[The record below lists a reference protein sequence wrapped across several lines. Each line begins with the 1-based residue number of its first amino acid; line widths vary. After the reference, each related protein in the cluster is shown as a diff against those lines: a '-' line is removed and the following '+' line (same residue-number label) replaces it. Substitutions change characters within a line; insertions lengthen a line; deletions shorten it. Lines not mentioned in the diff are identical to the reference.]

1 MRCPKCGYISFDQ
14 IEECLKCKKSLKTVN
29 QTIRGTVCNAP
40 APIFL
45 KFTADPPQEE
55 SDTLNLT
62 ETPLDSFEIEDPDLE
77 VLVDEHDTAED
88 ETDIRLTDVNT
99 AAIAA
104 SAEKTSPTGKE
115 DDASFDILPEIPLPD
130 LSHTKLP
137 KLDSQIMN
145 LSLEKDDDEPEIA
158 PKSSGKA
165 PALTIPD
172 ELADISDLAPPGV
185 ELKSKDGKHP
195 ANNADLDLNLDLDFD
210 LEIDGFDDEEQTAAT
225 APAKPSSPPQAP
237 ERSYQKKTMSSV
249 VNMDEELNFELDL
262 GGLSLHNDPPTARK

>member
-14 IEECLKCKKSLKTVN
+14 TEECLKCKKSLRAVN
-29 QTIRGTVCNAP
+29 QTIRGTVFNAP
-40 APIFL
+40 SPIFL

-55 SDTLNLT
+55 SDTLDLT

-77 VLVDEHDTAED
+77 VLAEDHDTAED
-88 ETDIRLTDVNT
+88 ETDIRLADVNT

-104 SAEKTSPTGKE
+104 SAEKTSPIEKE
-115 DDASFDILPEIPLPD
+115 NDASFDILPEIPLPD

-137 KLDSQIMN
+137 KLDSPVMN
-145 LSLEKDDDEPEIA
+145 LSLEKDDDEPELAI
-158 PKSSGKA
+158 KSTA

-172 ELADISDLAPPGV
+172 ELADISDLAPPGM

-210 LEIDGFDDEEQTAAT
+210 LEIDGFDDDEQTAAA
-225 APAKPSSPPQAP
+225 APGTPSSPQQAP
-237 ERSYQKKTMSSV
+237 ERSYQKKTMPSV